1 MNQNIDPLILKSLPF
16 DPLPGDFDLSRR
28 ESYRS
33 EIGRKACFSLLR
45 RLLKDKRYFH
55 SISVG
60 SLCEL
65 AAIEQGMDV
74 LNARWAGV
82 LHDLAKRV
90 AKGEKGKALMEKYYP
105 EYADLPDWT
114 YHQFLG
120 ALLAKELFGVDNPDV
135 LDAICF
141 HATGKKDMCRLGKL
155 VYACDKIDP
164 LRGYDSSDMIKAVTN
179 DVDKG
184 FVYVLDENRK
194 YYRSKGFEPERMT
207 KECFAFYLKEKG

>member
-16 DPLPGDFDLSRR
+16 DPLPGDFDLTRK
-28 ESYRS
+28 ESYHS

-60 SLCEL
+60 SLCEI
-65 AAIEQGMDV
+65 AAIEQGKDS
-74 LNARWAGV
+74 LDARWAGV

-105 EYADLPDWT
+105 QYADLPDWT

-120 ALLAKELFGVDNPDV
+120 ALLAKSSLGWKTPMFW
-135 LDAICF
+135 
-141 HATGKKDMCRLGKL
+141 MRL
-155 VYACDKIDP
+155 
-164 LRGYDSSDMIKAVTN
+164 
-179 DVDKG
+179 
-184 FVYVLDENRK
+184 
-194 YYRSKGFEPERMT
+194 
-207 KECFAFYLKEKG
+207 AFMLQAKRI